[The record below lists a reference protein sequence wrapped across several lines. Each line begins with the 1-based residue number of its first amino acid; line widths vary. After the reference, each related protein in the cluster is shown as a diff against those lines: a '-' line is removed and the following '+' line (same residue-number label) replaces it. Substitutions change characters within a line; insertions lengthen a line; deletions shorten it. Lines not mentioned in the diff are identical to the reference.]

1 MHKETRDYFTHSS
14 FEMTCYFRGVE
25 GICDYQNERRS
36 FAMKK
41 YQSKI
46 TDKKKL
52 VRKLE
57 ALTGKTA
64 TYTRVPRCAY
74 QIDEYF
80 VEKDGNLTVEH
91 ERENDEVVTQ
101 LQAEGM
107 LGGEVQEEQGPRVHM
122 VRAGNPTTKPGG
134 ICIGIQEGIF
144 GV

>member
-1 MHKETRDYFTHSS
+1 
-14 FEMTCYFRGVE
+14 
-25 GICDYQNERRS
+25 
-36 FAMKK
+36 MKK